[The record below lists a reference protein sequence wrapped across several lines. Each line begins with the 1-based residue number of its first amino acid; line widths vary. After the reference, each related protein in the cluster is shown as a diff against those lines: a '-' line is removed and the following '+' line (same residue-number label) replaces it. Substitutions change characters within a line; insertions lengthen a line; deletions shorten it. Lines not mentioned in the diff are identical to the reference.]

1 MKGNCIVICL
11 HALKKI
17 SKIGSHEFAF
27 LISSHTMS
35 VLLAWGSHFEDYRA
49 RDSIV
54 RRENRS

>member
-1 MKGNCIVICL
+1 MVISL

-35 VLLAWGSHFEDYRA
+35 VLLVWGSHFEDYWV

-54 RRENRS
+54 RREHRS